1 MVATV
6 PDRRARSPLHPL
18 HAFLLAGT
26 VPLFLGALL
35 SDLAYSGSYEVQWK
49 NFASWLIVGG
59 LVFGGFALLCALI
72 ELLRA
77 DRRGQRPILYFLLL
91 LSAWVLGFINALVH
105 AKDAWA
111 SMPAALILSVIV
123 AVLTVAAAV
132 LGFATLR
139 TRPVR

>member
-35 SDLAYSGSYEVQWK
+35 SDLAYSESYEVQWK